1 MYADHIHEGCTTC
14 VDSHSLSASEDYD
27 AVIQNISFAAF
38 SSGSQQQ
45 CFNAFTNQDTI
56 AEGLEAFRATIAD
69 TGDSR
74 VILGNPAV
82 AVVDIIDDDC
92 TYMKTVISSH
102 TASLSLTKNSST
114 SPHVFLCTLLS
125 AAVVVQFERSMY
137 EGSEGER
144 VEVCAVL
151 IGTAS
156 QSVLVGVDSVDGS
169 ATGCDSYLFHKCSY
183 MLGLYYTTA
192 PDDYGSVNSVYVF
205 DPPSTRECIDVTIVD
220 DNISE
225 DPEDFSLTLSIP
237 VTTVPLEL
245 GTPNSTTVTIPRNDG
260 IIQYCVLV

>member
-1 MYADHIHEGCTTC
+1 M
-14 VDSHSLSASEDYD
+14 
-27 AVIQNISFAAF
+27 
-38 SSGSQQQ
+38 
-45 CFNAFTNQDTI
+45 
-56 AEGLEAFRATIAD
+56 
-69 TGDSR
+69 
-74 VILGNPAV
+74 
-82 AVVDIIDDDC
+82 
-92 TYMKTVISSH
+92 
-102 TASLSLTKNSST
+102 
-114 SPHVFLCTLLS
+114 
-125 AAVVVQFERSMY
+125 VQFERSMY